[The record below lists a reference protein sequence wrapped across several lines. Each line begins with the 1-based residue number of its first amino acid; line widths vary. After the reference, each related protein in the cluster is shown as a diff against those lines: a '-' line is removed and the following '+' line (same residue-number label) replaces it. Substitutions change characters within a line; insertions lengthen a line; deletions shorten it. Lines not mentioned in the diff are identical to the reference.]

1 MSTAYD
7 FAIIG
12 SGASGGV
19 LAHQLHQAGARCVL
33 LEAGKHFRADTFPRT
48 ELEYSPQLFWG
59 GGLEFDTTSKMA
71 FLRARCVGGT
81 TNVNQCLLDRF
92 DDIALDDWR
101 FQSDIPFFKPD
112 AMQSHYEA
120 IENALSLQE
129 IEPRHFN
136 RNTQLFIEGCE
147 KNNFGWAPLRRGQ
160 TDCALDQGNDCIGC
174 LGGCHRDSKQSTLV
188 GFIHK
193 AEKTGLE
200 ILDEFLAQSISPH
213 ADGVTIQGQRQ
224 GQAQTIEANKVIL
237 AAGAFGSTGL
247 LLRSGLDKNLPAL
260 GKYFSSHPQF
270 MTFALFDEEI
280 DAHKGAFQGVKSQ
293 DAYFRQ
299 AGFKLEN
306 VFGPPI
312 SIAMLYNRLGSA
324 HQDFMRNYRK
334 MACIEV
340 AVRDEAIGEIK
351 LGAKGKLAIHKP
363 LTQQDQHR
371 RDMGLGT
378 VRQLFV
384 TLGAREIFESPFY
397 FGLHLMGGCSM
408 GTDPRRS
415 VVNEGFQV
423 HGQDRVYVADS
434 SIFPNAPG
442 INPALT
448 IMALAERLSRQLI
461 ADRN

>member
-1 MSTAYD
+1 MTYD

-12 SGASGGV
+12 SGAGGGV
-19 LAHQLHQAGARCVL
+19 LAHHLHEAGASCVL
-33 LEAGKHFRADTFPRT
+33 LEAGKHYRAETFPRT

-59 GGLEFDTTSKMA
+59 GGLEFDITSKMA

-92 DDIALDDWR
+92 DEIAFQDWKS
-101 FQSDIPFFKPD
+101 QSGIGFFNPED
-112 AMQSHYEA
+112 MAPHYEA
-120 IENALSLQE
+120 VENALSLQKIDE
-129 IEPRHFN
+129 RHFN
-136 RNTQLFIEGCE
+136 RNTQLFTEGCD

-160 TDCALDQGNDCIGC
+160 SDCALDEGNDCIGC

-200 ILDEFLAQSISPH
+200 IRDQFLAERVITQ
-213 ADGVTIQGQRQ
+213 ADGVRIEGLRQ
-224 GQAQTIEANKVIL
+224 GQTESLEARKVVL
-237 AAGAFGSTGL
+237 CAGAFGSTGL
-247 LLRSGLDKNLPAL
+247 LLRSGFGDQLPGL
-260 GKYFSSHPQF
+260 GKNFASHPQF
-270 MTFALFDEEI
+270 MSFALFDEII

-293 DAYFRQ
+293 DPYFRQ

-312 SIAMLYNRLGSA
+312 SIAMLYDRLGSA
-324 HQDFMRNYRK
+324 HQSFMRNYRR

-340 AVRDEAIGEIK
+340 AVRDEAIGEIR

-363 LTQQDQHR
+363 LTQQDEHR
-371 RDMGLGT
+371 RDMGLG
-378 VRQLFV
+378 VVNQLFV
-384 TLGAREIFESPFY
+384 TLGAKEIFQSPYY

-408 GTDPRRS
+408 GTDPRYS
-415 VVNEGFQV
+415 VVNEAYQV
-423 HGQDRVYVADS
+423 HGQERVYVADS
-434 SIFPNAPG
+434 SLFPNAPG

-448 IMALAERLSRQLI
+448 IMALAERLSGQLI